1 MSSITSHSRAA
12 SFRGLAA
19 AVGCCHLAGLLAVAV
34 AVVGSGVVGALLL
47 LPVGLGHRTLPPTA
61 AALRR
66 CADRGRERAARWSGV
81 RISPPDPLPRT
92 AGARGVLADAGFWR
106 DLTWAWLEP
115 WVGGLLVAVPPSL
128 VVYGLFGALV
138 QPFVWRLIDDGNW
151 YAFVPVQS
159 TGTMV
164 AALLLGLA
172 FTAAG
177 LVLAPFVLRLHARW
191 IRLLLTAPR
200 SAELTRRI
208 DELTDTRT
216 VALDSQAAELQRI
229 ERDLHDGAQARLVAL
244 GMRLDSATRLL
255 QHDPPAARAALLE
268 VRELSA
274 RALEDLRALVRGI
287 QPPVLT
293 DRGLGDAVRSLAL
306 DSFLDVHVEAR
317 QVGRLPAAVESAA
330 YFAVNELLA
339 NAAKHSGADRI
350 DIVLAHDGD
359 GVGDG
364 GPRLRITVTDDGRG
378 GADPARGTGLLGVR
392 RRLATFDGS
401 LALHSPQGGP
411 TTVTL
416 EIPCAS
422 SLPKTSSS

>member
-1 MSSITSHSRAA
+1 MSSITSRFLTASR
-12 SFRGLAA
+12 RGLT
-19 AVGCCHLAGLLAVAV
+19 AVGRCQLAGLSGLAVTV
-34 AVVGSGVVGALLL
+34 AGAGVVGALLL
-47 LPVGLGHRTLPPTA
+47 LPVGLGHRLLPPAA

-66 CADRGRERAARWSGV
+66 CADRARVRAAHWSGV
-81 RISPPDPLPRT
+81 RISPPGPLPRT
-92 AGARGVLADAGFWR
+92 AGARAVLADAGFWR

-115 WVGGLLVAVPPSL
+115 LVGGLLVGVPPSL
-128 VVYGLFGALV
+128 VVYGVFGAVV
-138 QPFVWRLIDDGNW
+138 QPFVWRLLDDGNW
-151 YAFVPVQS
+151 YAFVPVHS
-159 TGTMV
+159 PVLML
-164 AALLLGLA
+164 AALALGLV

-177 LVLAPFVLRLHARW
+177 LRLAPYVLCLHARW
-191 IRLLLTAPR
+191 SRLLLTAPR

-208 DELTDTRT
+208 EQLTETRT
-216 VALDSQAAELQRI
+216 DALDSSAAELQRI

-244 GMRLDSATRLL
+244 GMRLDSAMRLL
-255 QHDPPAARAALLE
+255 HHDPPGARAALLE
-268 VRELSA
+268 GRELSA
-274 RALEDLRALVRGI
+274 RALKDLRDLVRGI

-317 QVGRLPAAVESAA
+317 LGGRLPAAVESAA

-339 NAAKHSGADRI
+339 NAAKHSGAGRI
-350 DIVLAHDGD
+350 DIVLAQDIVLAHDGD
-359 GVGDG
+359 
-364 GPRLRITVTDDGRG
+364 PALRITVTDDGCG
-378 GADPARGTGLLGVR
+378 GADPARGSGLLGVR

-422 SLPKTSSS
+422 FLPKTSSS